1 MLEQSG
7 VHPVMAQ
14 VYASRNTASQDQ
26 PDPAPSN
33 LIHPSKLM
41 HARVRV
47 VFPYAAGIAHRAAQS
62 GSIDCLRPNLSALL
76 DMVALGAVA
85 DVVKLD
91 HNNRSFGSRN
101 DWPAL
106 VPARRAVASPPCSHW
121 PDAVEGLD
129 LEGKPVS

>member
-1 MLEQSG
+1 MPGYAWCFHLLLALRTGLPNRGALITSG
-7 VHPVMAQ
+7 
-14 VYASRNTASQDQ
+14 
-26 PDPAPSN
+26 
-33 LIHPSKLM
+33 
-41 HARVRV
+41 
-47 VFPYAAGIAHRAAQS
+47 
-62 GSIDCLRPNLSALL
+62 PNLSALL
-76 DMVALGAVA
+76 DLVALGAVA

-91 HNNRSFGSRN
+91 RNNRSFGSRN